1 MTPGLQTIVCKAR
14 PIESGVSYRIRSVG
28 RWRDLDDV
36 RLESVDRL
44 AFALAIFGA
53 EATLRHVR
61 RAGTVTL
68 YDRDGHELL
77 AYEGERLSILG
88 GPYLRR

>member
-1 MTPGLQTIVCKAR
+1 M
-14 PIESGVSYRIRSVG
+14 YRIRSAG
-28 RWRDLDDV
+28 AWGDLADV
-36 RLESVDRL
+36 RHDEADRL
-44 AFALAIFGA
+44 GFALAIFGA
-53 EATLRHVR
+53 EATLRCVA

-88 GPYLRR
+88 GPFFGR